1 MAGEGAGALGGPAP
15 EAVYIVEHRGGHIRD
30 LPAYGSRR
38 GGRKDRRQ
46 TDGTC
51 IRCLQWLHGFTYF
64 RRNDV
69 LIAKITPC
77 FENGKGA
84 CLLSLPTEIGFG
96 STEFHVLRAKSS
108 ILPQFLYRVTTVA
121 EFRRLGA
128 DAMTGAAGQQ
138 RVSQSFI
145 ADYPIA
151 LPPLAE
157 QAGIVRFLDHVD
169 RRIRRYIR
177 AKQKLIKLLEEQKQA
192 IIHRAVTRGLD
203 PNVRLKPSGVEWL
216 GDVPEHWSVRR
227 AKHLFREVDRRSVA
241 GTEVL
246 LSLRMYQGLV
256 PHNEVSTTPISAQA
270 LVGFKKVEPGQIVMN
285 RMRAAIGMFGLARQ
299 RDWLV
304 PTTRFLSRS
313 HIPTRRTSCTS
324 SKPESPAPPSAL
336 SPGGLAPGPL
346 ASCGYTQIDS

>member
-1 MAGEGAGALGGPAP
+1 MPWLGKVPEHWEVRRLKRCTSLNIAADTSVTFLPMDHVGA
-15 EAVYIVEHRGGHIRD
+15 D
-30 LPAYGSRR
+30 
-38 GGRKDRRQ
+38 GRIDARQ
-46 TDGTC
+46 TVRASAVC
-51 IRCLQWLHGFTYF
+51 NGFTYF

-108 ILPQFLYRVTTVA
+108 ILPQFLYRVMTVA

-203 PNVRLKPSGVEWL
+203 PNVRLKRSGTRVARRCAGAL
-216 GDVPEHWSVRR
+216 GDQK
-227 AKHLFREVDRRSVA
+227 A
-241 GTEVL
+241 
-246 LSLRMYQGLV
+246 
-256 PHNEVSTTPISAQA
+256 
-270 LVGFKKVEPGQIVMN
+270 
-285 RMRAAIGMFGLARQ
+285 
-299 RDWLV
+299 
-304 PTTRFLSRS
+304 
-313 HIPTRRTSCTS
+313 
-324 SKPESPAPPSAL
+324 
-336 SPGGLAPGPL
+336 
-346 ASCGYTQIDS
+346 